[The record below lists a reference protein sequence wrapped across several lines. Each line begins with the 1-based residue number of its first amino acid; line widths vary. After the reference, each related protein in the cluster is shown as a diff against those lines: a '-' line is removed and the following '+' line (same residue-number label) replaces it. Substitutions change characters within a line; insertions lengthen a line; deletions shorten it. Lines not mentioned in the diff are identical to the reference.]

1 MAPRVC
7 WRCAAGY
14 GLQDTVRTAREQSQK
29 IKIDRMPERWPW
41 LRIRPNRHARRLRAT
56 ACCVGGRLLRRA
68 AGDRGTARAVR
79 GMLSARRVAVGLDVA
94 GRVGA
99 QRRERQEAAPTVC
112 TLLRTTPAAA
122 DGAGRVGPGG
132 EPAAGRFDHRAALA
146 QQPGPRPQEPRRLPT
161 PAPEQGD
168 E

>member
-1 MAPRVC
+1 MRGGCVPLPAVLGDDC
-7 WRCAAGY
+7 CAA
-14 GLQDTVRTAREQSQK
+14 LQ
-29 IKIDRMPERWPW
+29 
-41 LRIRPNRHARRLRAT
+41 AT
-56 ACCVGGRLLRRA
+56 AALPELCGV
-68 AGDRGTARAVR
+68 
-79 GMLSARRVAVGLDVA
+79 LSARRVAVGLDVA